1 MIPGLGSHLIFGR
14 GSTVVRGVILCAV
27 VGRLAVISLGF
38 LAAPVPATIAM
49 RRHYGPMAA
58 ARFAAGSMLA
68 ILAQQSLVGIAASRR
83 GARLSAVDAI
93 TLSRGA
99 AAALLLGVHTSGVR
113 CRAGFAGWLGWAS
126 LVYGS
131 VVCDWLDGPLARRL
145 GATSSLGAL
154 LDLEGDSWLTM
165 VTASSA
171 VTWGGLPS
179 YCIVAP
185 LARYGL
191 LVEALRRIPY
201 ERVYADEPAWARPLG
216 IAQMSLFTAALA
228 PFGAAETRLVVRR
241 ATPIV
246 VAFQLLGMALT
257 YRRSRR
263 VLGT

>member
-1 MIPGLGSHLIFGR
+1 M
-14 GSTVVRGVILCAV
+14 

-38 LAAPVPATIAM
+38 LAAQVPATIAM
-49 RRHYGPMAA
+49 RRHYGRMAA
-58 ARFAAGSMLA
+58 ARFAAGSMVA
-68 ILAQQSLVGIAASRR
+68 ILAQHALVGIAASRR

-99 AAALLLGVHTSGVR
+99 AAALLLGIHTSGVR

-131 VVCDWLDGPLARRL
+131 VVCDWLDGPIARRL
-145 GATSSLGAL
+145 GTTSPLGTL
-154 LDLEGDSWLTM
+154 LDLEGDSWLTL

-171 VTWGGLPS
+171 VTWGGLPG
-179 YCIVAP
+179 YCVVAP

-191 LVEALRRIPY
+191 LIEAMRRIPY
-201 ERVYADEPAWARPLG
+201 ERVYMDEPAWARPIG

-228 PFGAAETRLVVRR
+228 PFGAAGTRLVIRL

-246 VAFQLLGMALT
+246 AALQLLGTVLI
-257 YRRSRR
+257 YQRSRR
-263 VLGT
+263 ISGP